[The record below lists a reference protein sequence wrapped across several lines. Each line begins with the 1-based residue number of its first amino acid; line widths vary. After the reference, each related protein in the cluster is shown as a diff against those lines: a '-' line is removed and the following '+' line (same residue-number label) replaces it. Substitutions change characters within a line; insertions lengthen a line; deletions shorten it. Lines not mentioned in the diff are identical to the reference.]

1 MEKKTTKPTNAQLQ
15 RRIQNALVFVPKD
28 KEYCGVFFS
37 DKGLRLEV
45 NSDTAVISTGYHK
58 HLYSSYNS
66 SGISRPYL
74 YTRRIIEIANEHL
87 EDCKTENGYS
97 FAKLL
102 ETLKAK
108 EDKTEYNICVFVD
121 WWLYCIF
128 QPLYS
133 IGESEVEQFLV
144 YESYI
149 HNIARNSVLLSEKTD
164 GMTNK
169 EFLSKVAEEEDKFL
183 EDMEERVL
191 FEKKTDEEVAR
202 ENIEAIQEQE
212 LNEQTQQ

>member
-1 MEKKTTKPTNAQLQ
+1 MEQKKPTNAQLQ
-15 RRIQNALVFVPKD
+15 RRIQRAVIHLDRTKNNQ
-28 KEYCGVFFS
+28 EIYFS
-37 DKGLRLEV
+37 DKGLRLV
-45 NSDTAVISTGYHK
+45 SDNDYCVIETGYHR
-58 HLYSSYNS
+58 HVFSNITS
-66 SGISRPYL
+66 SGISRPWL
-74 YTRRIIEIANEHL
+74 YTKRIVEIANGHL
-87 EDCKTENGYS
+87 EDCKTDNGYS

-102 ETLKAK
+102 EFLKSK
-108 EDKTEYNICVFVD
+108 EDRTEYNICVFAD
-121 WWLYCIF
+121 WWLYNIF

-144 YESYI
+144 YDSYI

-169 EFLSKVAEEEDKFL
+169 EFLRKVAEEEDKFL
-183 EDMEERVL
+183 EDMDERVL

>member
-1 MEKKTTKPTNAQLQ
+1 MKQKKPTNAQLQ
-15 RRIQNALVFVPKD
+15 RRIALAVVHLDRTKNTQ
-28 KEYCGVFFS
+28 EIYWS
-37 DKGLRLEV
+37 DKGLRLV
-45 NSDTAVISTGYHK
+45 SDNDYCVIETGFHR
-58 HLYSSYNS
+58 HVFSDVTSA
-66 SGISRPYL
+66 GISRPWL
-74 YTRRIIEIANEHL
+74 YTKRIVEIANEHL
-87 EDCKTENGYS
+87 EDCKTEDGYS

-102 ETLKAK
+102 ESLKAK

-121 WWLYCIF
+121 WWLYNIF

-169 EFLSKVAEEEDKFL
+169 EFLSRVAEEKAKFL
-183 EDMEERVL
+183 EDMDERVL

-212 LNEQTQQ
+212 LNEQTKQ

>member
-1 MEKKTTKPTNAQLQ
+1 MEQKKKMTNAQLL
-15 RRIQNALVFVPKD
+15 RRIQKSPLHLDLTKSTISV
-28 KEYCGVFFS
+28 YFS
-37 DKGLRLEV
+37 DKGLRLV
-45 NSDTAVISTGYHK
+45 SDNSYCVIETGYHR
-58 HLYSSYNS
+58 HVFSNI
-66 SGISRPYL
+66 SGAGLSRPWL
-74 YTRRIIEIANEHL
+74 YTKRVIEIANAHL
-87 EDCKTENGYS
+87 DDCKTEDGYS

-102 ETLKAK
+102 EALKAK
-108 EDKTEYNICVFVD
+108 EDRTEYNICVFWD
-121 WWLYCIF
+121 WWCYCIF

-169 EFLSKVAEEEDKFL
+169 EFLSKVDEEKAKFL

-212 LNEQTQQ
+212 LNEQAKQ

>member
-1 MEKKTTKPTNAQLQ
+1 MEKKISKPTNAQLQ
-15 RRIQNALVFVPKD
+15 RRIARAVVHLDRTKSTS
-28 KEYCGVFFS
+28 EIFFS
-37 DKGLRLEV
+37 DKGLRLV
-45 NSDTAVISTGYHK
+45 SDNDYCVIETGFHR
-58 HLYSSYNS
+58 HIFSNITS
-66 SGISRPYL
+66 SGLSRPWL
-74 YTRRIIEIANEHL
+74 YTKRVTEIANAHL
-87 EDCKTENGYS
+87 DDCKTEDGYS
-97 FAKLL
+97 FTKLL
-102 ETLKAK
+102 ELLKEK
-108 EDKTEYNICVFVD
+108 EDKTEYNICVFAD
-121 WWLYCIF
+121 WWYYNLF

-169 EFLSKVAEEEDKFL
+169 EFLRKVDEEKTKFL

-191 FEKKTDEEVAR
+191 FEKKTDEEVAK
-202 ENIEAIQEQE
+202 ENIEAATELE

>member
-1 MEKKTTKPTNAQLQ
+1 MENKKKLTNGQLQ
-15 RRIQNALVFVPKD
+15 RRLERALVHIDRTKGTSEV
-28 KEYCGVFFS
+28 YFS
-37 DKGLRLEV
+37 DKGLRLTTNEEYCII
-45 NSDTAVISTGYHK
+45 ATGYHR
-58 HLYSSYNS
+58 HIFNAFNAAQ
-66 SGISRPYL
+66 GISRPYL
-74 YTRRIIEIANEHL
+74 YTKRVVEIANNHL
-87 EDCKTENGYS
+87 EDCKTEDGYL

-102 ETLKAK
+102 EALKAK
-108 EDKTEYNICVFVD
+108 EDWTEYNICVYWD
-121 WWLYCIF
+121 WWCFNIF

-133 IGESEVEQFLV
+133 IGESEVEQFFV

-169 EFLSKVAEEEDKFL
+169 EFLRKVDEERAKFL

-212 LNEQTQQ
+212 LNEQAKQ

>member
-1 MEKKTTKPTNAQLQ
+1 MEQKKPTNAQLQ
-15 RRIQNALVFVPKD
+15 RRIARAVVHLDRTKNTQ
-28 KEYCGVFFS
+28 EIFFS
-37 DKGLRLEV
+37 DKGLRLV
-45 NSDTAVISTGYHK
+45 SDNDYCVIETGFHR
-58 HLYSSYNS
+58 HVFNAFNAAQ
-66 SGISRPYL
+66 GISRPYL
-74 YTRRIIEIANEHL
+74 YTKRIVEIANAHL
-87 EDCKTENGYS
+87 DDCKTEDGYS

-102 ETLKAK
+102 EALKAK
-108 EDKTEYNICVFVD
+108 EDRTEYNICVFWD
-121 WWLYCIF
+121 WWCYCIF

-169 EFLSKVAEEEDKFL
+169 EFLSKVDDEKAKFL

-191 FEKKTDEEVAR
+191 FEKKTDEEMAR
-202 ENIEAIQEQE
+202 ENIESIQEQE

>member
-1 MEKKTTKPTNAQLQ
+1 MKQEQKKPTNAQLQ
-15 RRIQNALVFVPKD
+15 RRIQNALAFVPKD
-28 KEYCGVFFS
+28 KNYLGVFFS

-45 NSDTAVISTGYHK
+45 NSDTAIISTGYHK
-58 HLYSSYNS
+58 HLFSSYTS

-74 YTRRIIEIANEHL
+74 YTRRIIEITNEHL
-87 EDCKTENGYS
+87 DDCKTENGHS
-97 FAKLL
+97 FTKLL
-102 ETLKAK
+102 EFLKTK
-108 EDKTEYNICVFVD
+108 EDRTEYNICVFWD
-121 WWLYCIF
+121 WWCFSIF

-133 IGESEVEQFLV
+133 IGESEAEQFLV

-169 EFLSKVAEEEDKFL
+169 EFLSKVAEEKAKFL

-191 FEKKTDEEVAR
+191 FEKKSDEEVAK
-202 ENIEAIQEQE
+202 ENIEAATELE